1 MSKSDV
7 NVSGRVRRRIRDLV
21 VSKRLIPRMVEDL
34 MFLMEVMSE
43 ADGIE
48 AQLQLWSELEPVA
61 SGVNWA
67 TLD

>member
-1 MSKSDV
+1 M
-7 NVSGRVRRRIRDLV
+7 